1 MTKKEFI
8 DAFSDLP
15 DNAEIV
21 VLIHASEPLRRE
33 IARVRATKGNNPTGV
48 IEVFKKL
55 RDQKEI
61 KLMPYE

>member
-1 MTKKEFI
+1 MTKKEFV

-33 IARVRATKGNNPTGV
+33 VARVRATKGNNPTGV

-61 KLMPYE
+61 KLMPL

>member
-1 MTKKEFI
+1 MTKKELLE
-8 DAFSDLP
+8 ALQDLP

-21 VLIHASEPLRRE
+21 VIIHASEPLRRE
-33 IARVRATKGNNPTGV
+33 IARVRTTPERNPTGV

-61 KLMPYE
+61 KLMPL